1 MSKQVNIR
9 FRLKT
14 LGGNIRMITRDAYE
28 YFKNE
33 PDILRV
39 SDITRLLHCSKN
51 TIYELVKDGRLPSIR
66 LGRSILIPK
75 TALVEM
81 MVNEKYYQIVYP
93 YPPRNSWTSEDRSR
107 ILGMNKKPGKS
118 KGKPA

>member
-1 MSKQVNIR
+1 
-9 FRLKT
+9 
-14 LGGNIRMITRDAYE
+14 MISRDAYE

-51 TIYELVKDGRLPSIR
+51 TIYELVKDGRLPSVR

-81 MVNEKYYQIVYP
+81 MVNEKYYQIVHP
-93 YPPRNSWTSEDRSR
+93 FRPKSSWTSEERSR
-107 ILGMNKKPGKS
+107 ILGMNKKPGRTTCKRG
-118 KGKPA
+118 GKPA

>member
-1 MSKQVNIR
+1 
-9 FRLKT
+9 
-14 LGGNIRMITRDAYE
+14 MITRDAYE

-51 TIYELVKDGRLPSIR
+51 TVYTLVKDGRLASVR
-66 LGRSILIPK
+66 FGKSILIPK

-93 YPPRNSWTSEDRSR
+93 YPPRNSWTSENRSR
-107 ILGMNKKPGKS
+107 ILGMNKKPGKR

>member
-39 SDITRLLHCSKN
+39 SDITRLLHCSK
-51 TIYELVKDGRLPSIR
+51 TQSMSWSRTEGC
-66 LGRSILIPK
+66 
-75 TALVEM
+75 
-81 MVNEKYYQIVYP
+81 
-93 YPPRNSWTSEDRSR
+93 PPFVSAE
-107 ILGMNKKPGKS
+107 
-118 KGKPA
+118 AF

>member
-1 MSKQVNIR
+1 
-9 FRLKT
+9 
-14 LGGNIRMITRDAYE
+14 MITRDAYE

-33 PDILRV
+33 PDILQV
-39 SDITRLLHCSKN
+39 KDVVRLLHCSKN
-51 TIYELVKDGRLPSIR
+51 TVYELVKDGRLASVR
-66 LGRSILIPK
+66 VGKSILIPK

-93 YPPRNSWTSEDRSR
+93 YPPRNSWTSEDRSL
-107 ILGMNKKPGKS
+107 ILGMNKKTGKC

>member
-1 MSKQVNIR
+1 
-9 FRLKT
+9 
-14 LGGNIRMITRDAYE
+14 MITRDAYE

-51 TIYELVKDGRLPSIR
+51 TIYELVKDGRLPSVR

-81 MVNEKYYQIVYP
+81 MVNEKYYQIIYP
-93 YPPRNSWTSEDRSR
+93 YPPDYRWTSKERSG
-107 ILGMNKKPGKS
+107 IIKTNKK
-118 KGKPA
+118 